1 MPREDLDHVP
11 GGERDVQEEA
21 DLARKVFLFG
31 NLPNVVLLDVDGGGA
46 ATVVV
51 AAMLLIFC

>member
-1 MPREDLDHVP
+1 MPRKDLDHVP

-31 NLPNVVLLDVDGGGA
+31 NLPIVVLHDVDGGGELHLIVLA
-46 ATVVV
+46 AS
-51 AAMLLIFC
+51 IRW

>member
-1 MPREDLDHVP
+1 MPREDLDHIP

-31 NLPNVVLLDVDGGGA
+31 NLPNVVLLDVDGGGELHLIVLA
-46 ATVVV
+46 AS
-51 AAMLLIFC
+51 MRW